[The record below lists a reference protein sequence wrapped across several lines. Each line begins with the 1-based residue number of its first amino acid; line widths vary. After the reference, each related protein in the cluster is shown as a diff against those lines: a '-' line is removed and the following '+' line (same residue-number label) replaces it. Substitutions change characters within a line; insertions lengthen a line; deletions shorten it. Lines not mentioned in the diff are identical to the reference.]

1 MTPSPKINSQVIFKA
16 SEMVTKSWTSC
27 HNVSFMIFI
36 IILPLLFHNYEK
48 ARNGVYHVKSFW
60 QANSL
65 FHTVFKQLYL
75 KKNLPKLT
83 TPSCYFIRKWNKCQA
98 LWFWHPMTAIQNL
111 IVFFPRSTYY
121 SKYLLKKLN
130 RRSRVFYITWSNL
143 SILL

>member
-16 SEMVTKSWTSC
+16 SEKVTKSWTSC

-48 ARNGVYHVKSFW
+48 ARNGVYHVKKVLTSKFSLPYRV
-60 QANSL
+60 QA
-65 FHTVFKQLYL
+65 T
-75 KKNLPKLT
+75 KKKKIYQNWLLLAA
-83 TPSCYFIRKWNKCQA
+83 IRKWNKCQA

>member
-48 ARNGVYHVKSFW
+48 ARNGVYHVKRFW

-75 KKNLPKLT
+75 KKIYQNWLLLAATLYENEINTRGATSKHKIGIFAHAYWD
-83 TPSCYFIRKWNKCQA
+83 CHYFVIDCDLVCVIVIKRKN
-98 LWFWHPMTAIQNL
+98 T
-111 IVFFPRSTYY
+111 
-121 SKYLLKKLN
+121 
-130 RRSRVFYITWSNL
+130 
-143 SILL
+143 